1 MKKSVYMLYMMFYLM
16 TALCIHTDLQEA
28 HVVFCWGFLR
38 SFATY
43 LIVQFII
50 ALF

>member
-1 MKKSVYMLYMMFYLM
+1 MKNLCMYMMFYLI

-28 HVVFCWGFLR
+28 HVFVCWGILR
-38 SFATY
+38 SFAIY

-50 ALF
+50 DFF